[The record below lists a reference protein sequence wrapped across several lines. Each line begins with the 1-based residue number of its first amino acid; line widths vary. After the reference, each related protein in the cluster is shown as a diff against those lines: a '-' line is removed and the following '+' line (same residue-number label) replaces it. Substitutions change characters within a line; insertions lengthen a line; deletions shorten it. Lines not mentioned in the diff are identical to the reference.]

1 MRSAGMEEPAAA
13 TTRRFHPEG
22 TIVTGVFWKTRYL
35 PPEITEMQ
43 TRRQR
48 VGLIARLACQRNQP
62 AGREGTSAEFFDH
75 DADLALADEYR
86 SEHNGPMSN
95 NKRMMRPITI
105 AASRTASLARITV
118 IHFSI
123 WRR

>member
-1 MRSAGMEEPAAA
+1 M
-13 TTRRFHPEG
+13 
-22 TIVTGVFWKTRYL
+22 

-48 VGLIARLACQRNQP
+48 VGLIAGLACQRNQP

-105 AASRTASLARITV
+105 AASSDSVPCANNMF
-118 IHFSI
+118 IHFSDSGGDSGQASRLPPRASHPRTCSL
-123 WRR
+123 RRIIEGETPP